1 MKSILYLFDVNHLDR
16 ENLSSALCTSHQR
29 TLTTELLPMDVN
41 TLPCKKT
48 KHSLK
53 SVGGI
58 GDSRD
63 TKLNMMEHD
72 GTLKHCNHLVTISF
86 FHILVT
92 PLFVEYTVFIRS
104 FTTYIYYIY
113 IVLFYGFI
121 SLICFW

>member
-1 MKSILYLFDVNHLDR
+1 MKSILYLFYVNHLNR
-16 ENLSSALCTSHQR
+16 EDLSSALCTSHQR

-48 KHSLK
+48 MHSLK

-63 TKLNMMEHD
+63 AKLNMMEHD
-72 GTLKHCNHLVTISF
+72 GTFKHCNHLVTISF

-104 FTTYIYYIY
+104 FTICIYIY
-113 IVLFYGFI
+113 IITIYSFVL
-121 SLICFW
+121 

>member
-1 MKSILYLFDVNHLDR
+1 MKSILYLFDVNHLNGED
-16 ENLSSALCTSHQR
+16 LSSALCTSHQR

-48 KHSLK
+48 KRSLK

-72 GTLKHCNHLVTISF
+72 GTLKHCNHLVTSSF
-86 FHILVT
+86 FHILGA
-92 PLFVEYTVFIRS
+92 PDFVEYTVLYKI
-104 FTTYIYYIY
+104 IYYIPKR
-113 IVLFYGFI
+113 VLFYSFI